1 MARRRIHSV
10 VLGVAAV
17 AAFLVPATGA
27 RLAGEAAPP
36 SAPAAQPQASS
47 VVAIRNATLIT
58 MSRGTINNGTIVLR
72 DGRIAAI
79 GTNVQVPAGA
89 TIVDGTGRF
98 VTPGLIDAH
107 SHIAND
113 AINEG
118 ATAVSSMTDMGQVL
132 NPTAI
137 AIQRN
142 LAGGLTIAN
151 VLHGSA
157 NPIGGGAVT
166 IKLRWGVERGDDLI
180 MEGSMPGIKFALG
193 ENPKRSGGG
202 AGGLQGNALP
212 RYPGTRQGV
221 EFVIRDA
228 FTRAKA
234 YQKEWAAY
242 NAAANRAD
250 LVPPR
255 RDLQLDA
262 LVEVLEGKRL
272 VHCHSYRAD
281 EILMMIRLADEMGF
295 KIATF
300 QHVLEGYKV
309 AKEIAAHG
317 AGASTFSDWWGYK
330 IEAEDAIPGNAGLMT
345 HKGVNVSINSDS
357 AEHARRMNTEAAKS
371 VRWGDVSDEQALAM
385 VTINPARQLRIEDRV
400 GSLDVGKDADVV
412 IWNNHPLSTYA
423 IVDQTYIDG
432 KLYYDRVADLAR
444 VAAAASGRGGNAG
457 APPVTGN
464 LFNITPEAGKVL
476 YNVNG
481 PAWAITNARIHTVSG
496 PVIPR
501 GTVVIRGNTIQAVG
515 ANVSIPSGARVVDV
529 RGANVYPGFIDA
541 QTDLGLNEP
550 GVRNYDDVS
559 EILTFNQMLRTR
571 VAYQS
576 DSDAIAVARTEGIT
590 SAGIFPG
597 GGIIGGEVPLM
608 NLDGWTWEENM
619 VRPAAGLALSFP
631 GGGGG
636 GRGGGGGFPAG
647 GRAGGAGNSGLRELE
662 NLLAQAR
669 VYGQNPNRDMNW
681 TLEPFLPILN
691 KQQAFYVTAGSE
703 AAITQVL
710 QWAQAQN
717 VNVVI
722 RTNPAAAVA
731 SAAALK
737 AANVPVILSTI
748 LAMPAG
754 NDDTFHAATYQAAG
768 ELEKAGVTFAF
779 SSGGFETVRLVPFQA
794 AMSVAWG
801 LSKER
806 ALQAMTLDAAKIFGA
821 DRLVGSIEPG
831 KVANLV
837 VTNGDAM
844 EIRSRVMHV
853 VIAGKDVPLQ
863 NKQTELFNRYMGR
876 Q

>member
-1 MARRRIHSV
+1 M
-10 VLGVAAV
+10 VAA
-17 AAFLVPATGA
+17 APFLLPSAVA
-27 RLAGEAAPP
+27 RLSGEAAPP
-36 SAPAAQPQASS
+36 AQASAQAPS

-58 MSRGTINNGTIVLR
+58 VSNGTINNGTIVIR
-72 DGRIAAI
+72 DGKIAAI
-79 GTNVQVPAGA
+79 GTNVQIPAGA
-89 TIVDGTGRF
+89 TVVDGTGRF

-107 SHIAND
+107 SHIGND

-137 AIQRN
+137 AIQRD
-142 LAGGLTIAN
+142 LAGGLTTAN
-151 VLHGSA
+151 ILHGSA
-157 NPIGGGAVT
+157 NPIGGGSVT
-166 IKLRWGVERGDDLI
+166 IKLRWGVEKGDDLI
-180 MEGSMPGIKFALG
+180 FEGAMPGIKFALG

-228 FTRAKA
+228 FTRAKR
-234 YQKEWAAY
+234 YQKDWAAY
-242 NAAANRAD
+242 NAAPNKAS

-295 KIATF
+295 KVATF

-357 AEHARRMNTEAAKS
+357 AEHARRLNTEAAKS
-371 VRWGDVSDEQALAM
+371 VRWGDITDDQAIGL
-385 VTINPARQLRIEDRV
+385 VTINPAKQLRIDNRV

-432 KLYYDRVADLAR
+432 KVYYDRVKDLER
-444 VAAAASGRGGNAG
+444 VAAAAGERPAPGN
-457 APPVTGN
+457 PPVTAN
-464 LFNITPEAGKVL
+464 LFNVTPEAGKVAF
-476 YNVNG
+476 NVNG
-481 PAWAITNARIHTVSG
+481 GTWAITNARIHTVSG

-515 ANVSIPSGARVVDV
+515 ANVSIPSGARVVDA
-529 RGANVYPGFIDA
+529 RGGNVYPGFIDA

-550 GVRNYDDVS
+550 GVRNFDDVN
-559 EILTFNQMLRTR
+559 EILTFNQMLRTK

-608 NLDGWTWEENM
+608 NLDGWTWEENV
-619 VRPAAGLALSFP
+619 VRPAAGQSFSWP
-631 GGGGG
+631 GGGG
-636 GRGGGGGFPAG
+636 GRGGFPGG
-647 GRAGGAGNSGLRELE
+647 GRAGGGNTSGLRELE
-662 NLLAQAR
+662 ALLAQAK
-669 VYGQNPNRDMNW
+669 VYSQNPNRDMNW
-681 TLEPFLPILN
+681 NLEPLLPILN
-691 KQQAFYVTAGSE
+691 KQQAFYISAGSD
-703 AAITQVL
+703 AAITQAL
-710 QWAQAQN
+710 QWAQRQN
-717 VNVVI
+717 VNIVI
-722 RTNPAAAVA
+722 RTSPQTAVS

-748 LAMPAG
+748 LALPQG
-754 NDDTFHAATYQAAG
+754 NDDTFHAATYQAPA

-779 SSGGFETVRLVPFQA
+779 SSGGFETVRLIPFQA
-794 AMSVAWG
+794 AMASAWG

-821 DRLVGSIEPG
+821 DKLVGSIEPG

-844 EIRSRVMHV
+844 EIRSRVLHV
-853 VIAGKDVPLQ
+853 VIAGKDVALT

>member
-1 MARRRIHSV
+1 M
-10 VLGVAAV
+10 VATAP
-17 AAFLVPATGA
+17 FLVPTAVA

-36 SAPAAQPQASS
+36 AQTPAQASS

-58 MSRGTINNGTIVLR
+58 VSRGTINNGTIVLR
-72 DGRIAAI
+72 DGKIAAI
-79 GTNVQVPAGA
+79 GTNVQIPAGA
-89 TIVDGTGRF
+89 TVVDGTGKF

-107 SHIAND
+107 SHIGND

-137 AIQRN
+137 AIQRD
-142 LAGGLTIAN
+142 LAGGLTTAN
-151 VLHGSA
+151 ILHGSA

-166 IKLRWGVERGDDLI
+166 IKLRWGVEKGEDLI
-180 MEGSMPGIKFALG
+180 FEGSMPGIKFALG

-228 FTRAKA
+228 FTRAKK
-234 YQKEWAAY
+234 YQKDWAAY
-242 NAAANRAD
+242 NAAPNKAS

-255 RDLQLDA
+255 RDLQMDA

-357 AEHARRMNTEAAKS
+357 AEHARRLNTEAAKS
-371 VRWGDVSDEQALAM
+371 VRWGDISDDQAIGL
-385 VTINPARQLRIEDRV
+385 VTINPAKQLRIEDRV

-432 KLYYDRVADLAR
+432 KVYYDRVKDQER
-444 VAAAASGRGGNAG
+444 IAAATRPAA
-457 APPVTGN
+457 ATPAVTGN
-464 LFNITPEAGKVL
+464 LFNVTPEAGKVV

-496 PVIPR
+496 AVIPR
-501 GTVVIRGNTIQAVG
+501 GTIVIRGNTIQAVG
-515 ANVSIPSGARVVDV
+515 ANVPVPSGARVVDA
-529 RGANVYPGFIDA
+529 RGGNVYPGFIDA

-550 GVRNYDDVS
+550 GVRNFDDVN
-559 EILTFNQMLRTR
+559 EILTFNQMLRTK

-608 NLDGWTWEENM
+608 NLDGWTWEENV
-619 VRPAAGLALSFP
+619 VRGAAGQAFSWP

-636 GRGGGGGFPAG
+636 GRGGFPAG
-647 GRAGGAGNSGLRELE
+647 GRAGGAVNSGLRELE
-662 NLLAQAR
+662 TLLAQAK
-669 VYGQNPNRDMNW
+669 VYGQNPNREMNW
-681 TLEPFLPILN
+681 NLEPFLPILN
-691 KQQAFYVTAGSE
+691 KQQAFYISAGSD
-703 AAITQVL
+703 AAITQAL
-710 QWAQAQN
+710 QWAQRQD

-722 RTNPAAAVA
+722 RTNPMTAVS

-737 AANVPVILSTI
+737 AANVPVILSSI
-748 LAMPAG
+748 LTLPPG
-754 NDDTFHAATYQAAG
+754 GEETFHAATYQAPA
-768 ELEKAGVTFAF
+768 ELAKAGVTFAF
-779 SSGGFETVRLVPFQA
+779 SSGGFETVRLIPFQGAMA
-794 AMSVAWG
+794 AAWG
-801 LSKER
+801 LDKAR

-821 DRLVGSIEPG
+821 DKLVGSIEPG
-831 KVANLV
+831 KIANLV

-844 EIRSRVMHV
+844 EIRSRVLHV
-853 VIAGKDVPLQ
+853 VIAGRDVPLT

>member
-1 MARRRIHSV
+1 LARRGIRTL
-10 VLGVAAV
+10 VLGLASA
-17 AAFLVPATGA
+17 AAFLIPVTGA
-27 RLAGEAAPP
+27 PLAGKEAPP
-36 SAPAAQPQASS
+36 TQAPAQAPS

-58 MSRGTINNGTIVLR
+58 VSKGTINNGTIVLR
-72 DGRIAAI
+72 DGKIAAI
-79 GTNVQVPAGA
+79 GTNVQIPAGA
-89 TIVDGTGRF
+89 TVVDGTGRF

-107 SHIAND
+107 SHIGND

-137 AIQRN
+137 AIQRD
-142 LAGGLTIAN
+142 LAGGLTTAN
-151 VLHGSA
+151 ILHGSA

-166 IKLRWGVERGDDLI
+166 IKLRWGAERGDDLI

-228 FTRAKA
+228 FTRAKK
-234 YQKEWAAY
+234 YQKDWAAY
-242 NAAANRAD
+242 NASANKATTI
-250 LVPPR
+250 PPR

-272 VHCHSYRAD
+272 VHAHSYRAD
-281 EILMMIRLADEMGF
+281 EILMMIRLADEMNF
-295 KIATF
+295 KVATF

-371 VRWGDVSDEQALAM
+371 VRWGDVSDEQAFAM
-385 VTINPARQLRIEDRV
+385 VTMNPARQLRIEDRV

-412 IWNNHPLSTYA
+412 IWNNHPLSTFA

-432 KLYYDRVADLAR
+432 KVYYDRVADQAR
-444 VAAAASGRGGNAG
+444 IAAATGGRSGNAG
-457 APPVTGN
+457 APQVTTN
-464 LFNITPEAGKVL
+464 LFNITPEAGKVV
-476 YNVNG
+476 YNTNG

-501 GTVVIRGNTIQAVG
+501 GTIVIRGNTIQAVG
-515 ANVSIPSGARVVDV
+515 ANVSIPSGARVVDA
-529 RGANVYPGFIDA
+529 RGGNVYPGFIDA

-550 GVRNYDDVS
+550 GVRGFEDVS
-559 EILTFNQMLRTR
+559 EILTFNQMLRTK

-608 NLDGWTWEENM
+608 NLDGWTWEENV
-619 VRPAAGLALSFP
+619 VRPAAGQAFSFP
-631 GGGGG
+631 GAGGG
-636 GRGGGGGFPAG
+636 GRGG
-647 GRAGGAGNSGLRELE
+647 RAGGAGGGNSGLRELE
-662 NLLAQAR
+662 SLLAQAR
-669 VYGQNPNRDMNW
+669 VYGTNPNRDMNW
-681 TLEPFLPILN
+681 NLEPFLPILN
-691 KQQAFYVTAGSE
+691 KQQAFYVSAGND
-703 AAITQVL
+703 AAITQAL
-710 QWAQAQN
+710 QWAERQN
-717 VNVVI
+717 VNIVI
-722 RTNPAAAVA
+722 RTSPATAVS

-737 AANVPVILSTI
+737 AANVPVIISSILS
-748 LAMPAG
+748 MPAG
-754 NDDTFHAATYQAAG
+754 NDETFHAATYQAAG

-779 SSGGFETVRLVPFQA
+779 SSGGFETVRLIPFQA

-821 DRLVGSIEPG
+821 DTLVGSIDVG

-844 EIRSRVMHV
+844 EIRSRVLHV

>member
-1 MARRRIHSV
+1 MARRTIHSV
-10 VLGVAAV
+10 VLGLAAV
-17 AAFLVPATGA
+17 AALLVPAAGA
-27 RLAGEAAPP
+27 RLAGN
-36 SAPAAQPQASS
+36 SDAPAPQAARASS
-47 VVAIRNATLIT
+47 VVAIRNATIIT
-58 MSRGTINNGTIVLR
+58 VSRGTINNGTIVMR
-72 DGRIAAI
+72 DGKIAAV
-79 GTNVQVPAGA
+79 GTNVQIPAGA
-89 TIVDGTGRF
+89 TIVDGTGKF

-107 SHIAND
+107 SHIGND

-137 AIQRN
+137 AIQRD

-166 IKLRWGVERGDDLI
+166 IKLRWGVERGDALI

-228 FTRAKA
+228 FTRAKK
-234 YQKEWAAY
+234 YQKDWAAY
-242 NAAANRAD
+242 NASPDKATTI
-250 LVPPR
+250 PPR

-295 KIATF
+295 TVATF

-309 AKEIAAHG
+309 AKEMAAHG

-371 VRWGDVSDEQALAM
+371 VRWGDVSDDQAIAM
-385 VTINPARQLRIEDRV
+385 VTMNPARQLRIEDRV

-412 IWNNHPLSTYA
+412 LWNNHPLSTYA
-423 IVDQTYIDG
+423 IVEHTYIDG

-444 VAAAASGRGGNAG
+444 VAAASTNRP
-457 APPVTGN
+457 APAAPAVTGN
-464 LFNITPEAGKVL
+464 LFNVTPEAGKVV
-476 YNVNG
+476 YNTNG

-515 ANVSIPSGARVVDV
+515 ANVSIPSGARVVDA

-550 GVRNYDDVS
+550 GVRGFEDVS

-608 NLDGWTWEENM
+608 NLDGWTWEENV
-619 VRPAAGLALSFP
+619 VRPAAGLAFSFP

-636 GRGGGGGFPAG
+636 GRGGGGFPAG
-647 GRAGGAGNSGLRELE
+647 GRAGGAANSGLRELD
-662 NLLAQAR
+662 NLLAQAK
-669 VYGQNPNRDMNW
+669 VYGANPNRDMNW

-691 KQQAFYVTAGSE
+691 KQQAFYVSAGSD
-703 AAITQVL
+703 AAITQAIA
-710 QWAQAQN
+710 WAQRQN
-717 VNVVI
+717 VNIVI
-722 RTNPAAAVA
+722 RTSPATAVS

-754 NDDTFHAATYQAAG
+754 NDETFHAATYQAAG

-779 SSGGFETVRLVPFQA
+779 SSGGFETVRLIPFQA

-806 ALQAMTLDAAKIFGA
+806 ALQAMTLDAARIFGA
-821 DRLVGSIEPG
+821 DKLVGSIEPG

-837 VTNGDAM
+837 VTNSDAM
-844 EIRSRVMHV
+844 EIRSRVLHV